1 MKKKGIFFTVGL
13 LLVISILGVV
23 KVTLSEETK
32 LPIKLEYEELQTKIS
47 KYAESKE
54 DYNQEKNEKIVYLT
68 FDDGPNS
75 ATSEILDILDQFNAE
90 ATFFMLEPEMRKSSD
105 LVKRIISDGHS
116 AGLHGVTHDKD
127 QFYQSEQA
135 ALEEML
141 KSQETLHDIS
151 GVKSDLIRTP
161 YGSIPYLTDSFR
173 EVFDQHGFKLWD
185 WNVDSEDWNLSTG
198 TFVDNVIAQVE
209 KVENNGQSP
218 IIVLHDKMETAKHLP
233 NLLSYLLE
241 NGFKPKKIDND
252 VEPYSFNCN
261 DRCYSLTP

>member
-1 MKKKGIFFTVGL
+1 MKKKVLFLTVGL
-13 LLVISILGVV
+13 VLVISVIGVV
-23 KVTLSEETK
+23 KASITEETK
-32 LPIKLEYEELQTKIS
+32 LPIKLEYEKLQTKIS

-54 DYNQEKNEKIVYLT
+54 DYNQEKNEKVVYLT

-75 ATSEILDILDQFNAE
+75 ATTEILDILDQFNAK
-90 ATFFMLEPEMRKSSD
+90 ATFFMLEPEMRKSPEI
-105 LVKRIISDGHS
+105 VKRIIRDGHS

-135 ALEEML
+135 ALQEMV
-141 KSQETLHDIS
+141 KTQETLHDIS

-185 WNVDSEDWNLSTG
+185 WNVDSEDWNLSTEASL
-198 TFVDNVIAQVE
+198 DSVISQIE
-209 KVENNGQSP
+209 KIENNGQSP
-218 IIVLHDKMETAKHLP
+218 IIVLHDKTETAKQLP
-233 NLLSYLLE
+233 NLLTYLLE
-241 NGFKPKKIDND
+241 KGYKPEKIDND